1 MMKLTFDKARWFE
14 DGDGFWLA
22 LRTKDRSAAAQASA
36 QVGKPWTAD
45 LKVVKKGRSLDAN
58 AYAWVLL
65 DKLAVAL
72 RTPKEDVYRRF
83 IREIGGNCETVCV
96 VDEAVDKLRRG
107 WEHNGTGWVTD
118 TMPSK
123 IQGCTNVTL
132 YYGSSTYDTAQMSRF
147 ISMIVDECRGFDI
160 ETLTP
165 EKLAAM
171 QEGWK

>member
-22 LRTKDRSAAAQASA
+22 LRTKDRAAAAQASA
-36 QVGKPWTAD
+36 QVDKPWTAD
-45 LKVVKKGRSLDAN
+45 LKVFKRGRSLDAN

-132 YYGSSTYDTAQMSRF
+132 YYGSSTYDTAQMSQL
-147 ISMIVDECRGFDI
+147 INMIVEECRGFDI